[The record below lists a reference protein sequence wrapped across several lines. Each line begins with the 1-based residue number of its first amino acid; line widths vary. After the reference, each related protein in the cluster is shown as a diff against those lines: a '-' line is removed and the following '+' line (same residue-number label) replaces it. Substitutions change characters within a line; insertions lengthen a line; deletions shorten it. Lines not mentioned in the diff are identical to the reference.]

1 MELESIGGADL
12 ATRSDLNGS
21 WRLLYSNGREIANL
35 AQGLP
40 FGFAIVPTYQP
51 LDLATGRFEN
61 QGSIVNRYGVA
72 RASTVVVGDVR
83 LAPPNTLNAAGT
95 RNSRNNRVDVDFKR
109 ITFSL
114 DEVFGKGVKLTKVL
128 VPTLDTSAAQ
138 PANDVTYLDA
148 TGNMRVTRGGDDA
161 LFIFIRQESA
171 ISPQLP
177 PQIPPQLPP
186 Q

>member
-40 FGFAIVPTYQP
+40 FGFALGPTYQP

-95 RNSRNNRVDVDFKR
+95 RNSRNNRVDVDDGPVPDGSSARRMDTLSHAEGKR
-109 ITFSL
+109 
-114 DEVFGKGVKLTKVL
+114 
-128 VPTLDTSAAQ
+128 Q
-138 PANDVTYLDA
+138 Y
-148 TGNMRVTRGGDDA
+148 
-161 LFIFIRQESA
+161 
-171 ISPQLP
+171 
-177 PQIPPQLPP
+177 
-186 Q
+186 